1 MGVPD
6 NTRVANSAH
15 LGADELMMQNL
26 REPASQALLEK
37 SQAMVLQK
45 LRQKGSDGSTGALGL
60 DELDSHAHAPNQ
72 SSDGTSGNT
81 GASGAQDSAAAE
93 IFGLYVTEGT
103 RCMDVYSFTAFI
115 ESFDNS
121 VTPQTAKSIF
131 TTIAGSARAQLEE
144 TKFTNWLINTYPDF
158 NKTWGMS

>member
-1 MGVPD
+1 
-6 NTRVANSAH
+6 
-15 LGADELMMQNL
+15 
-26 REPASQALLEK
+26 
-37 SQAMVLQK
+37 
-45 LRQKGSDGSTGALGL
+45 
-60 DELDSHAHAPNQ
+60 
-72 SSDGTSGNT
+72 
-81 GASGAQDSAAAE
+81 
-93 IFGLYVTEGT
+93 
-103 RCMDVYSFTAFI
+103 MDVYSFTAFI